1 MGLSSF
7 FKNLFGSTKDSSA
20 NEIAD
25 QAETTFEQ
33 AKEAAAP
40 YIEKAET
47 FVEETF
53 AKAREASEPA
63 LESTVEYAHHAKD
76 IVSEYVEKASDSIS
90 DVIDSIKEKT
100 TELTS
105 DTETFAAETVVDA
118 SEKPITD
125 ED

>member
-33 AKEAAAP
+33 AKETTAP

-53 AKAREASEPA
+53 AKVREASEPA
-63 LESTVEYAHHAKD
+63 LESAVEYAHHAKD
-76 IVSEYVEKASDSIS
+76 IVSEYVEKASDSIN

-100 TELTS
+100 AELTS
-105 DTETFAAETVVDA
+105 DSETFATETVVDS